1 MSIPEHD
8 SHKQKN
14 LPALVSKALIQIPEK
29 IGPYKVE
36 ALLEKGGM
44 SYLYLAIHPET
55 KDPITIKVLFPEF
68 LSNPEMVQRFLREAA
83 IIALADHPN
92 IVKLYGQGEWEG
104 GLYIAMEFIQGIS
117 LKQYLLRNLISMK
130 HA

>member
-1 MSIPEHD
+1 MVESNF
-8 SHKQKN
+8 HKQKT
-14 LPALVSKALIQIPEK
+14 PPIDKPSSKEPVPEK

-44 SYLYLAIHPET
+44 SFLYLATHPET

-83 IIALADHPN
+83 IIALGRSSQYCQIIWTRRMGRGAIILPWNLFKEFLLDN
-92 IVKLYGQGEWEG
+92 IFCIIL
-104 GLYIAMEFIQGIS
+104 F
-117 LKQYLLRNLISMK
+117 LLNML
-130 HA
+130 